1 MFAISPE
8 KHLLLE
14 RLYNRLSWPLKNIFQ
29 WIYIVICPFLK
40 IWNPR
45 TQACNIFM
53 SFKTTCQFYPYVP
66 SKLSQEEFTLA
77 AFRIWSK
84 LNYMWKQYGNKYH
97 HITHICQLQDE
108 EKITFYDILDFFLNM
123 LSGTMPQKSVYDVL
137 GPVTWSFNDLQ
148 HQDKSTNNFL
158 EYSMYQFAP
167 TNVITIAMSSHEKKT
182 WVDKL
187 DRFAFPLLSMGIF
200 SQACYIT
207 TH

>member
-29 WIYIVICPFLK
+29 GIYIMICPFLK

-45 TQACNIFM
+45 T
-53 SFKTTCQFYPYVP
+53 TCQVYPYVP

-97 HITHICQLQDE
+97 HITYICQLQDE

-137 GPVTWSFNDLQ
+137 GPVTWSFNDLH
-148 HQDKSTNNFL
+148 HQDKSTN
-158 EYSMYQFAP
+158 Q
-167 TNVITIAMSSHEKKT
+167 V
-182 WVDKL
+182 
-187 DRFAFPLLSMGIF
+187 LLIF
-200 SQACYIT
+200 
-207 TH
+207 